1 MEDPVDD
8 TIPSQCSNPF
18 DTEPTG
24 FPWALDKDNQRIKKK
39 SKIKGEALD
48 NLLDALV
55 WMRRK
60 AKKRKHVDD
69 LIDELISMRRKAKKK
84 AAKRKGKRLTPRSLK
99 PLTRLRRRS

>member
-1 MEDPVDD
+1 MEAPVDD
-8 TIPSQCSNPF
+8 IISSQCSNQF
-18 DTEPTG
+18 GTEPTW
-24 FPWALDKDNQRIKKK
+24 FSWSDKDNQRIKKK

-69 LIDELISMRRKAKKK
+69 LIDELISMRRKAKRK
-84 AAKRKGKRLTPRSLK
+84 AAKRKGKRLKPRRLK
-99 PLTRLRRRS
+99 PLIRSGRRS